1 MKEYTIKQAAEI
13 LEVSTSTIRRRIKSG
28 EYAAEKKS
36 GPYGEQYYIP
46 GSEIDQ
52 AVMENESVNISQVN
66 KPVDKEEFVNT
77 LIEATED
84 KYKSLFE
91 GIANNIIDKIEQQNE
106 KLEGYE
112 EELKELKGQN
122 LQQSKENKEDKKE
135 IVQKLDKQQ
144 QIIEKQSEILEKQS
158 EMIEQLQQEK
168 NQSLFDKIKKIF
180 K

>member
-52 AVMENESVNISQVN
+52 AVMENESVNISQVS

-91 GIANNIIDKIEQQNE
+91 GIANNIINKIEQQNE

-112 EELKELKGQN
+112 EELKELKDQN
-122 LQQSKENKEDKKE
+122 LQQSKENQKE
-135 IVQKLDKQQ
+135 IVKKLDKQQ
-144 QIIEKQSEILEKQS
+144 QIIEKQSDILEKQS
-158 EMIEQLQQEK
+158 RMIEKLQQEK
-168 NQSLFDKIKKIF
+168 NQSLFDRIKKIF